1 MSRMKLARPQMLRG
15 MYGRDRALD
24 GRYLV
29 AVQTTR
35 IYCLPSCPARK
46 PKPEHVLF
54 FLTPDAARVAGF
66 RACKRCRPDLFHRGA
81 DPDMDACVELV
92 RRVRADP
99 QRYASTHALAAA
111 SGFGASKLTALMREH
126 YHTTPGRLLLQ
137 ARVARACELLAKDE
151 VATGETGFAAGF
163 ESAAAYYPNFR
174 RATGLSPGDYRA
186 LPGSDE
192 MILAL
197 PQGYRAESVLRIQGR
212 DAQSP
217 CERVEGTR
225 IVKAFDA
232 QGTRAV
238 LHMHLE
244 GTRVYCRVERGGA
257 ASASGP
263 VMYAAHTLA
272 VRLLGLAA
280 DPSTLVRRARDER
293 ERALFARRP
302 GLRVSLM
309 GDAFEA
315 LCWAIIGQQ
324 VNLRFASSL
333 RRRLIELCGKPV
345 PGGMRAHPGPEEVAG
360 LEPAELRPMQYSA
373 RKAEHL
379 IGAARAIAA
388 NELPLVQLGDLPAAR
403 ARHALLQVP
412 GIGPWTSEYVLMRGI
427 GLADCLPVGDAGLV
441 AALKRFYT
449 LDERPD
455 AERTRELMAPFS
467 PQRSLATEHF
477 WTFLGDTEDV

>member
-1 MSRMKLARPQMLRG
+1 

-54 FLTPDAARVAGF
+54 FLTPDAARAAGF

-99 QRYASTHALAAA
+99 QRYASTQALAAA
-111 SGFGASKLTALMREH
+111 AGFGASKLTALVREH

-137 ARVARACELLAKDE
+137 ARLARACELLAGHG

-163 ESAAAYYPNFR
+163 ESAAAYYANFP

-186 LPGSDE
+186 LRQGNE
-192 MILAL
+192 MMLAL
-197 PQGYRAESVLRIQGR
+197 PPGYRADSVLRIQGR
-212 DAQSP
+212 DAESP

-238 LHMHLE
+238 LHMHID
-244 GTRVYCRVERGGA
+244 GARVYCRVEHTGDSVPGA
-257 ASASGP
+257 T
-263 VMYAAHTLA
+263 VMYAAHALA

-280 DPSTLVRRARDER
+280 DPSTLLRRSRDDR

-324 VNLRFASSL
+324 VNLRFASTL
-333 RRRLIELCGKPV
+333 RRRLIELCGKPA
-345 PGGMRAHPGPEEVAG
+345 PSGMRAHPGPEEVAA
-360 LEPAELRPMQYSA
+360 LDPVELRRMQFSA

-379 IGAARAIAA
+379 IGAARAVAA
-388 NELPLVQLGDLPAAR
+388 GELPLAQLGDWPAAR
-403 ARHALLQVP
+403 ARHALLRIP

-441 AALKRFYT
+441 AALKRFYA

-455 AERTRELMAPFS
+455 AERTSELMAPFS

-477 WTFLGDTEDV
+477 WTFLGDREDT